1 MSERINFL
9 IMGREFKLFICKECK
24 IKTNK
29 NHCPNCHENLTEF
42 EEIILNDCETKGFRK
57 V

>member
-1 MSERINFL
+1 
-9 IMGREFKLFICKECK
+9 MGREFKLFICKECK